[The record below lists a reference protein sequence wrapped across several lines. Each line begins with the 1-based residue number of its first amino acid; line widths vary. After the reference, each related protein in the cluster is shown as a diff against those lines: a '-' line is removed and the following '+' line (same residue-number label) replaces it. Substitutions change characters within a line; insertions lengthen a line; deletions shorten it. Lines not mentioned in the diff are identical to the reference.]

1 MPEYTFIG
9 PQNWEFEGDKL
20 SPGDSVEASEAFAA
34 SFPQFFEEADA
45 DAEASPGP
53 AEVVETDV
61 DADTNDDSGAD
72 ADEETETE
80 SPFDPSDATVT
91 ELEDRLDDESFSDDE
106 LDALA
111 DAEREGKDR
120 ETALDAIDEAR

>member
-34 SFPQFFEEADA
+34 SFPQFFEEADV
-45 DAEASPGP
+45 DDEASPE
-53 AEVVETDV
+53 AVEVVETDV
-61 DADTNDDSGAD
+61 DD
-72 ADEETETE
+72 DEETDADVATAEDTDA
-80 SPFDPSDATVT
+80 PFDPSDATVT
-91 ELEDRLDDESFSDDE
+91 ELEDRLDDESFSEDE

-111 DAEREGKDR
+111 TAEREGKDR